1 MQSEGISIGKDSSG
15 RFDAETIADS
25 RCAFISGCTGG
36 VKMNSQLIDC

>member
-1 MQSEGISIGKDSSG
+1 VHSEGISIGEDSGG

-25 RCAFISGCTGG
+25 RCAFISGCTSG